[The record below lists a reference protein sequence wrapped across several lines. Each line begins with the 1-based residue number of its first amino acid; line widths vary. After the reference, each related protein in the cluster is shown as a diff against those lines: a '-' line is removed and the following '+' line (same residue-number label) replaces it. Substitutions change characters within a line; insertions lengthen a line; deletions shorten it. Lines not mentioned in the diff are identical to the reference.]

1 MIVSRG
7 KNTNV
12 AIFSDSV
19 NVINVKLYMMGL
31 LTELTF
37 SYLFL

>member
-7 KNTNV
+7 KNINV

-37 SYLFL
+37 SYLFQ